1 MNLDKVSYLHLRNV
15 TVDGEINSRG
25 GTTVA
30 FLETAPGVVEFA
42 EAWCSPA
49 DNFNKAYGRSK
60 AAGRLSSLRFRRVTY
75 GRDLVQFRQDVLNGE
90 FVLRM
95 T

>member
-15 TVDGEINSRG
+15 TVEGEIMGRG

-49 DNFNKAYGRSK
+49 DNFNKAYGRTK
-60 AAGRLSSLRFRRVTY
+60 AAGRLNSLRFRRVAY
-75 GRDLVQFRQDVLNGE
+75 GVDLVKFRHDVMNGE
-90 FVLRM
+90 FVL
-95 T
+95 